1 MRLRRWGFNLFPAYA
16 STGARIIFIAEDW
29 KEVRVKLPLFW
40 RTRNY
45 VGTLFGG
52 SMYAAVDPI
61 YMMMLIKVL
70 GRDFIVW
77 DKSATIN
84 FEKPG
89 RSTLFARF
97 VLDDAVVTSITDE
110 LSYAA
115 SVERLFH
122 VDLVDAGGAIHAA
135 VDKTIYIR
143 RKERAPVLRRSECLT
158 RPESGAKINP

>member
-16 STGARIIFIAEDW
+16 STGGRITLIAEDW

-45 VGTLFGG
+45 VGTIFGG

-77 DKSATIN
+77 DKSATID
-84 FEKPG
+84 FKKAG

-97 VLDDAVVTSITDE
+97 VLEDAEVTSIREE
-110 LSYAA
+110 LSHAP

-122 VDLVDAGGAIHAA
+122 VDLVDRGGVIHAE

-143 RKERAPVLRRSECLT
+143 RKERAPV
-158 RPESGAKINP
+158 